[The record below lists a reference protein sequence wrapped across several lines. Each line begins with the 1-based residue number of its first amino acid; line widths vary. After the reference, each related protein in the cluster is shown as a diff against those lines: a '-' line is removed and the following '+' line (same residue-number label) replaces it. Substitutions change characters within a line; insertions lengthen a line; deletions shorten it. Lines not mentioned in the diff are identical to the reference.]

1 LSIPL
6 RQLIAPALAPAVA
19 PALERGR
26 TQEPL
31 LLQVGWEREALSAA
45 LEEVPTAA
53 YVLDERG
60 AVAHAN
66 LTGATRLD
74 ANPAAVLDALRDA
87 IGGGRPQEFRV
98 TPFGREA
105 MRPRWLVVA
114 REASGVEER
123 VSKAACRWRLSSR
136 QTEVLDLL
144 ARGKANKAIAAG
156 LRCSVRTVEEHVTS
170 IFARAGVKTR
180 AELVAKVWGAI

>member
-6 RQLIAPALAPAVA
+6 RQLIPPVLAPALA
-19 PALERGR
+19 RGR
-26 TQEPL
+26 ASEPL
-31 LLQVGWEREALSAA
+31 VLQVGWEREALSAA

-60 AVAHAN
+60 DVTCAN
-66 LTGATRLD
+66 HTGAARLD
-74 ANPAAVLDALRDA
+74 ANPAAAGEALRDA

-105 MRPRWLVVA
+105 TRRHWLVVA
-114 REASGVEER
+114 RDASGVEGR
-123 VSKAACRWRLSSR
+123 VSKAASRWRLSSR
-136 QTEVLDLL
+136 QTEVLELL
-144 ARGKANKAIAAG
+144 ARGKANKSIAAG
-156 LRCSVRTVEEHVTS
+156 IGCAVRTVEEHVTS